1 MLIGEQRNVLESQA
15 LVRRDGDVPDV
26 GPVDLLL
33 GSGDLVLEEVDRDL
47 ICNMK
52 QKGEHADGAGAG
64 GKQLPY

>member
-1 MLIGEQRNVLESQA
+1 MLVREHGNVLERQA
-15 LVRRDGDVPDV
+15 LVGWDGDVPDV